1 MGQLKN
7 NNLLKIENITYSK
20 NNSRIIKN
28 INLTLQ
34 KGEVLGI
41 IGPNGS
47 GKSTLFKLITGI
59 YKKNSG
65 NIEVCG
71 NKISSITNELI
82 GHLIEEPKLYSYL
95 SGKEHLNIIQR
106 LKGKKD
112 EEYLDLI
119 IDKLDMKG
127 YLEKK
132 IKNYSL
138 GMRQRLGV
146 ASAMIHNPDI
156 ILLDEP
162 LNALD
167 IDGVRLVKKIIEEKR
182 RENKGI
188 ILSSHLLNEVEEICN
203 KVVIIKG
210 GAIIETIDY
219 KIENKKIYLII
230 KGESLPVINP
240 KVHIINKD
248 KDSLL
253 VSIERDYF
261 TEFNMLLFKN
271 NIQIIDVQNSLKNL
285 EKIYFETLGGK

>member
-1 MGQLKN
+1 M
-7 NNLLKIENITYSK
+7 
-20 NNSRIIKN
+20 
-28 INLTLQ
+28 
-34 KGEVLGI
+34 V
-41 IGPNGS
+41 

-210 GAIIETIDY
+210 GAIIDTIDY